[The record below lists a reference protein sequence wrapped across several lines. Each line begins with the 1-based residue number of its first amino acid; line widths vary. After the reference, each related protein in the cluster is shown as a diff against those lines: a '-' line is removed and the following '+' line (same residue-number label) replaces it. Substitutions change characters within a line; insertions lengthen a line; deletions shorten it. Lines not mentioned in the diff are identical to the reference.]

1 MGDDV
6 SDSGHPR
13 NFGYWLCKT
22 CGHERPKQSIG
33 GLGSCNDWSW
43 CIDQQKPAL
52 VRELVAAA
60 KREAAQGW
68 DANGAPTGI
77 DANGDAA

>member
-1 MGDDV
+1 M
-6 SDSGHPR
+6 STGHPR
-13 NFGYWLCKT
+13 NHGYWPCKT
-22 CGHERPKQSIG
+22 CGHERPKQNIG
-33 GLGSCNDWSW
+33 PLGSCNDWGW

-60 KREAAQGW
+60 KREAVAGW

-77 DANGDAA
+77 DENGDVA